1 MDMFEQVSHEHFV
14 YALGGLVV
22 LVFLSLGLRFLVRKV
37 SFMRTGKG
45 TGKMTRVLDVCHVD
59 ADRKLVLFS
68 CPFRQGLLLAS
79 SKGDQVIL
87 FDPKD
92 DLLTEK

>member
-1 MDMFEQVSHEHFV
+1 MDIFEQVSHEHFA
-14 YALGGLVV
+14 YALGGLVLLV
-22 LVFLSLGLRFLVRKV
+22 LLSWGLRFIVREV
-37 SFMRTGKG
+37 SFMRVGKG
-45 TGKMTRVLDVCHVD
+45 MGKMTRVLDVCHVD
-59 ADRKLVLFS
+59 AERKLVLFS

-92 DLLTEK
+92 DILADK